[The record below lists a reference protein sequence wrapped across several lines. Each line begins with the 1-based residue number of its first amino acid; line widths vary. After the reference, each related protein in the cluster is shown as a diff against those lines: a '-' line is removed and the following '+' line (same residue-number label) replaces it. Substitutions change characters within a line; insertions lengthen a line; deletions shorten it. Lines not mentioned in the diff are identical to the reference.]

1 MEQKKILHDKIIV
14 LEQAVSSFE
23 KTLSLDSTKF
33 QSIVSDAIDNGKIQK
48 FEYCTELLW
57 KVVKRHL
64 FVMHGIDS
72 KSPKQTV
79 KELYLTGEITE
90 NIYEKFLDIL
100 DTRNQLSHIY
110 KEEFFKDILNKL
122 PDFLKTMKKIM
133 KIMKGRK

>member
-1 MEQKKILHDKIIV
+1 MEKKKILNEKMIV

-33 QSIVSDAIDNGKIQK
+33 QSVVSDAIDNGKIRK

-57 KVVKRHL
+57 KVVKRYL

-79 KELYLTGEITE
+79 HPVK
-90 NIYEKFLDIL
+90 
-100 DTRNQLSHIY
+100 
-110 KEEFFKDILNKL
+110 
-122 PDFLKTMKKIM
+122 
-133 KIMKGRK
+133 